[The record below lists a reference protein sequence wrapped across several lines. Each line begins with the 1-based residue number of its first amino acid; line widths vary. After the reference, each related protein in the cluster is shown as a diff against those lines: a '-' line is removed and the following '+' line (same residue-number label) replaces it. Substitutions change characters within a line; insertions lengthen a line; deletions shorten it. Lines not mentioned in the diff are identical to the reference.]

1 MIMDSGELDR
11 KMRFLGMERDARKLL
26 IEENLATVNEVALM
40 TCIEVCSK
48 ILDYYEVVSFEN
60 EEIIIVKS
68 DDMEKYHSI
77 VKVLSR

>member
-1 MIMDSGELDR
+1 MIMDSGELYR

-48 ILDYYEVVSFEN
+48 IIDYYEVVSFDN